1 MLQEVS
7 ILETRLKSKAL
18 DEFIQVTET
27 IINPDLQKWKND
39 GGRVLGYFCSA
50 MPVELATAA
59 GMLPF
64 RIRGTG
70 STGTELSDSYLSS
83 INCTFPRH
91 VFNMALKGEYDFL
104 DGLVIFNSCDHIRR
118 VYDHWIRQLNTPLV
132 KILSLPKKSGAQQV
146 EWFRSELAILKEDM
160 ETQFGVRITDDKLR
174 EAIKLHNESRRLM
187 RGLYEMRKSENPP
200 ITGAEVLAVTVA
212 STAMPV
218 QRFNQLLSEL
228 LDDLGNAEGN
238 ADYRAR
244 LMILGGELDNPEF
257 LKIIEDLGGLVV
269 ADSLCFGSR
278 LLWRD
283 VDGGVGDPLTALA
296 QHQVNERPSCARMFT
311 EYEKRSEYVHNM
323 IRDFKA
329 DGAIFARLTFC
340 EIWGFEQYSM
350 TNDFKEWN
358 LPLLCI
364 DHEYKLS
371 GVGQL
376 RTRAQAF
383 LEMMG
388 K

>member
-1 MLQEVS
+1 M
-7 ILETRLKSKAL
+7 LKSKAL

-27 IINPDLQKWKND
+27 IVNPDVQKWKDD

-132 KILSLPKKSGAQQV
+132 KILSLPKKSGPQQV

-160 ETQFGVRITDDKLR
+160 ETQFGVGITDDKLR
-174 EAIKLHNESRRLM
+174 EAIRLHNESRRLM

-212 STAMPV
+212 STAMPA

-296 QHQVNERPSCARMFT
+296 QYQVNERPSCARMFT